1 MPEFKTKVQARQA
14 VLKQVWI
21 YNTRRLHGCH
31 QVGAAK
37 RWDATRCNESLTLN
51 GHTATLSSVAFSPD
65 GQRIITGILDN
76 TAKVREAASGP
87 ELLTLV
93 EHSNWIWSVSYS
105 PDGKQIV
112 TSSMDGTAKVWE
124 AATPQQVAAWQKEE
138 QEGEDH

>member
-1 MPEFKTKVQARQA
+1 
-14 VLKQVWI
+14 
-21 YNTRRLHGCH
+21 
-31 QVGAAK
+31 
-37 RWDATRCNESLTLN
+37 
-51 GHTATLSSVAFSPD
+51 VAFSPD

-76 TAKVREAASGP
+76 TAKVWEAASGP

-93 EHSNWIWSVSYS
+93 EHSNWIWSVSFS

-138 QEGEDH
+138 QEGEGH